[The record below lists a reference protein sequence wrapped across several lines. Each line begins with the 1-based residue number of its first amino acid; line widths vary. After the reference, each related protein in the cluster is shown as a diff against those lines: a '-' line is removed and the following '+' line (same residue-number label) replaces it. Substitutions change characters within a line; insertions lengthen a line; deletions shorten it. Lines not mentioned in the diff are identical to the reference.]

1 LLFLFLFSHN
11 TQVRSSSVKD
21 VALFPPALRR
31 PRHRRLF
38 WLLALSVVSGVPFPQ
53 SARAQES
60 QTGGL
65 HGTVINSVTREPVA
79 HALVFSGDDRFAAFT
94 DDQGR
99 FEFPLPRSES
109 NLTRPGDGPTFNIG
123 SVQLMARKPGFL
135 QSENSGS
142 DLLQNGVAEE
152 ITIALVPESLI
163 IGQVNLPSSNQF
175 DRIAVS
181 IYKRQMRDGRP
192 FWAPAASAATRSNG
206 EFRAANLTA
215 GTYKVFTNEL
225 LDRDPL
231 TFDPRGPLYGYPPSY
246 YPGTADFASAS
257 AITLEAGKTLQ
268 LELSPILHPYY
279 PVKIGI
285 TNIPNPGGM
294 EVSVASQGHRGPGY
308 SLGYTGEA
316 IEGMLP
322 NGTYT
327 VEATMQQGN
336 LAASG
341 IVNITVKDAPLNH
354 ASLTML
360 PTGPIPVHIK
370 DERSSNGREST
381 GVLTMGS
388 SFREQKANVLLQ
400 PVDEFDSMG
409 GIYLRPPLKP
419 NDNDLVLENVR
430 PGLYWVRADPYQG
443 YIASA
448 VAGSTDLLRQPLV
461 VGPGGASLPIDI
473 VLRDD
478 GATIEGTVEGMPAA
492 PAVARP
498 GSIGLGR
505 SPQGSAYVYCIP
517 LPDSPGRF
525 AATSVQPEGNFKF
538 QQLPPG
544 AYRVLAFDRQQ
555 EDLPYHDAEVMG
567 AYEGKGPVVR
577 LVAGQTEQVRVALI
591 STKE

>member
-1 LLFLFLFSHN
+1 
-11 TQVRSSSVKD
+11 VRNGT
-21 VALFPPALRR
+21 LFPPALRR
-31 PRHRRLF
+31 RPRHSRLF
-38 WLLALSVVSGVPFPQ
+38 WLLALSVVSGLPFPQ

-60 QTGGL
+60 QTSAL
-65 HGTVINSVTREPVA
+65 HGTVINSITREPVA

-99 FEFPLPRSES
+99 FEFPLPRSDS
-109 NLTRPGDGPTFNIG
+109 NPTRPGDGPTFNIG

-142 DLLQNGVAEE
+142 YQLQNAVTDE

-163 IGQVNLPSSNQF
+163 IGRVNLPSSNQF
-175 DRIAVS
+175 DRIGVS
-181 IYKRQMRDGRP
+181 IYKRLMRDGRP
-192 FWAPAASAATRSNG
+192 FWAPAASTVTRSNG
-206 EFRAANLTA
+206 EFRAANLAA
-215 GTYKVFTNEL
+215 GTYKVFTDEL

-246 YPGTADFASAS
+246 YPGATDFASAS
-257 AITLEAGKTLQ
+257 AITLEAGRTLQ
-268 LELSPILHPYY
+268 IELSPVLQPYY
-279 PVKIGI
+279 PVKIAI
-285 TNIPNPGGM
+285 ANVPNPGGM

-322 NGTYT
+322 NGIYT
-327 VEATMQQGN
+327 VEATIHQSEHS
-336 LAASG
+336 ASG
-341 IVNITVKDAPLNH
+341 SVNITVKDAPLNH

-360 PTGPIPVHIK
+360 PTGLIPVRIK
-370 DERSSNGREST
+370 DELSANSRQSVGFSR
-381 GVLTMGS
+381 MGS
-388 SFREQKANVLLQ
+388 SFREQKANVSLQ
-400 PVDEFDSMG
+400 PVDEFDWAG
-409 GIYLRPPLKP
+409 DAYLRPPLKP
-419 NDNDLVLENVR
+419 NDNDLVLDNVR
-430 PGLYWVRADPYQG
+430 PGRYWLKVDPHQG
-443 YIASA
+443 YVASA
-448 VAGSTDLLRQPLV
+448 VSGTVDLLRQPLV

-478 GATIEGTVEGMPAA
+478 GAAIEGTVEGLPAA
-492 PAVARP
+492 PAGARA
-498 GSIGLGR
+498 GSIGWGR

-525 AATSVQPEGNFKF
+525 AATSVQSEGNFKF

-555 EDLPYHDAEVMG
+555 EDFQYQDAEVMG